1 MNLEVYTKSLRNNL
15 KVFEG
20 LLIDLSEDE
29 AKWKPSVEK
38 WSILEN
44 INHLA
49 DEEIY
54 DFRVRLKSLLETPE
68 KNWEPVDPSK
78 WVNEREYNNRD
89 LAESFER
96 FRQERSASLN
106 WLENVENP
114 EWNNFYDHST
124 GKISAGDLLVSWVA
138 HDFLHFRQIAFLR
151 WELLKLV
158 SNQFSSSYA
167 GSW

>member
-1 MNLEVYTKSLRNNL
+1 MNLAFYTKSLRNNL
-15 KVFEG
+15 KIFEG
-20 LLIDLSEDE
+20 LVIDLSEDD
-29 AKWKPSVEK
+29 AKWKPSAEK

-54 DFRVRLKSLLETPE
+54 DFRARLKCLLETPE
-68 KNWEPVDPSK
+68 RFWEPIDPPK
-78 WVNEREYNNRD
+78 WVIEKNYNNRN

-106 WLENVENP
+106 WLENVKNP
-114 EWNNFYDHST
+114 VWNNFYEHPT

-138 HDFLHFRQIAFLR
+138 HDFLHFRQITFLR
-151 WELLKLV
+151 WELLNFV
-158 SNQFSSSYA
+158 SRPFSSSYA
-167 GSW
+167 GIW